1 MWDNLSL
8 KEVVECANDPYPSIR
23 KWAKDTGK
31 KVVGSTIADVPEEII
46 HAFGFL
52 PVALIG
58 TQKPL
63 KKAPA
68 KLPDNACS
76 LARSNLELVMS
87 YEGDLF
93 DGFVLPQVCDTTQH
107 LSDIWRINFPD
118 KYVESFL
125 APRQA
130 DRPSARYWVKEEIE
144 RLISSLSN
152 WTGKTIKDDD
162 LRESIKIFNE
172 NKALLT
178 EIYEI
183 KRRNPAAITNKELFA
198 LIKLSMQVDKAEL
211 NKSIKKIK
219 DNLDT
224 NAKAD
229 GYTDVIM
236 VGITCDPPEIFDLF
250 DEIKINIA
258 GDTLITGTRYLQG
271 IVPEKGGPVEDL
283 TEIYGPPP
291 HAEAFIENGGP
302 IDALTAR
309 HFRRGFYS
317 PIHDD
322 VFKNFEEVKALYKA
336 TNAKAIVYIHIEF
349 CESEEYDLPDLKNM
363 IRKEGIPMHVVDTE
377 YQTTSLSHVR
387 TRLQAFF
394 ESLKGGSL

>member
-8 KEVVECANDPYPSIR
+8 KEVVEYANDPYPSIR

-46 HAFGFL
+46 YAFGFL

-107 LSDIWRINFPD
+107 LSDIWRINFPE

-144 RLISSLSN
+144 RLIASLSN
-152 WTGKTIKDDD
+152 WTGRTMQDKD
-162 LRESIKIFNE
+162 LLESIKIYNE
-172 NKALLT
+172 SKTLLAQ
-178 EIYEI
+178 IYDI
-183 KRRNPAAITNKELFA
+183 KRKNPAAITNKEFFA

-211 NKSIKKIK
+211 NKSLKKIK

-224 NAKAD
+224 KTKAE

-258 GDTLITGTRYLQG
+258 GDSLITGTRYLQG
-271 IVPEKGGPVEDL
+271 IVPENGGPV
-283 TEIYGPPP
+283 
-291 HAEAFIENGGP
+291 
-302 IDALTAR
+302 DALTAR

-322 VFKNFEEVKALYKA
+322 VFRNFEEVKALYKA
-336 TNAKAIVYIHIEF
+336 TNAKAIVYVHIEF

-394 ESLKGGSL
+394 ESLKGGSQ

>member
-23 KWAKDTGK
+23 KWAKDKGK

-144 RLISSLSN
+144 RLVASLSN
-152 WTGKTIKDDD
+152 WTGKTIKNEE
-162 LRESIKIFNE
+162 LQESIKVHNE
-172 NKALLT
+172 NKALLK
-178 EIYEI
+178 EIYEV
-183 KRRNPAAITNKELFA
+183 KRKNPAAITNKELFA
-198 LIKLSMQVDKAEL
+198 LIKLSMQVDKAEM
-211 NKSIKKIK
+211 NKSLKKIK
-219 DNLDT
+219 DSLDT
-224 NAKAD
+224 SKTVE
-229 GYTDVIM
+229 GFMDVIL

-271 IVPEKGGPVEDL
+271 MVPDNGGPV
-283 TEIYGPPP
+283 
-291 HAEAFIENGGP
+291 
-302 IDALTAR
+302 DALTAR

-336 TNAKAIVYIHIEF
+336 TNAKAVIYVHIEF

>member
-8 KEVVECANDPYPSIR
+8 KEVVEYANDPYPSIR

-107 LSDIWRINFPD
+107 LSDIWRINFPE

-144 RLISSLSN
+144 RLIASLSN
-152 WTGKTIKDDD
+152 WTGRTIQDKD
-162 LRESIKIFNE
+162 LLESIKIYNE
-172 NKALLT
+172 SKTLLAQ
-178 EIYEI
+178 IYDI
-183 KRRNPAAITNKELFA
+183 KRKNPAAITNKEFFA

-211 NKSIKKIK
+211 NKSLKKIK

-224 NAKAD
+224 KTKAE

-258 GDTLITGTRYLQG
+258 GDSLITGTRYLQG
-271 IVPEKGGPVEDL
+271 IVPDNGGPV
-283 TEIYGPPP
+283 
-291 HAEAFIENGGP
+291 
-302 IDALTAR
+302 DALTAR

-322 VFKNFEEVKALYKA
+322 VFRNFEEVKALYKA
-336 TNAKAIVYIHIEF
+336 TNAKAIVYVHIEF

-394 ESLKGGSL
+394 ESLKGGSQ

>member
-8 KEVVECANDPYPSIR
+8 KEVVEYANDPYPSIR

-31 KVVGSTIADVPEEII
+31 KIVGSTIADVPEEIV

-107 LSDIWRINFPD
+107 LSDIWRINFPE

-144 RLISSLSN
+144 RLIASLSN
-152 WTGKTIKDDD
+152 WTGRTIQDKD
-162 LRESIKIFNE
+162 LLESIKVLNE
-172 NKALLT
+172 SKTLLAQ
-178 EIYEI
+178 IYDI
-183 KRRNPAAITNKELFA
+183 KRKNPAAITNKELFA

-211 NKSIKKIK
+211 NKSLKKIK
-219 DNLDT
+219 DSLDT
-224 NAKAD
+224 KTKAE

-258 GDTLITGTRYLQG
+258 GDSLITGTRYLQG
-271 IVPEKGGPVEDL
+271 IVPENGGPV
-283 TEIYGPPP
+283 
-291 HAEAFIENGGP
+291 
-302 IDALTAR
+302 DALTAR

-336 TNAKAIVYIHIEF
+336 TNAKAIVYVHIEF